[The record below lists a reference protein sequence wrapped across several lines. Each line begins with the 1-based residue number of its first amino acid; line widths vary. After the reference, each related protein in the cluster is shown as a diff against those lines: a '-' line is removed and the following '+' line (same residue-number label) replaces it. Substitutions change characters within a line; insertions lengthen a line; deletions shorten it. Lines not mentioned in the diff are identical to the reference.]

1 MEIAGHRR
9 LALGERVLLK
19 GPGLIACDGDRERTL
34 ASGQQAWL
42 RVERDGP
49 WVIHPGRTLA
59 EAARTGV
66 YLDGE
71 HWHDQRDGTSF
82 DCC

>member
-1 MEIAGHRR
+1 MTRAVRFCCSVR
-9 LALGERVLLK
+9 L
-19 GPGLIACDGDRERTL
+19 
-34 ASGQQAWL
+34 GQQAWL